1 MLKYSE
7 ITRDHILDAMRY
19 IGSDPSAWPHGS
31 QLKVYV
37 VVDPRN
43 GAHLPPKLVFATAA
57 RIATSSSGELRHVF
71 SGGSTTNKRL
81 ERLGFHVLQKSQ
93 ARPG

>member
-1 MLKYSE
+1 MIKYGE
-7 ITRDHILDAMRY
+7 ITRDHVLDAMRY
-19 IGSDPSAWPHGS
+19 VGSDPSAWPHGS
-31 QLKVYV
+31 QPKVYV

-57 RIATSSSGELRHVF
+57 RIANGGSGEFRHVV

-81 ERLGFHVLQKSQ
+81 EQLGFQVLQKSQ
-93 ARPG
+93 VRVG